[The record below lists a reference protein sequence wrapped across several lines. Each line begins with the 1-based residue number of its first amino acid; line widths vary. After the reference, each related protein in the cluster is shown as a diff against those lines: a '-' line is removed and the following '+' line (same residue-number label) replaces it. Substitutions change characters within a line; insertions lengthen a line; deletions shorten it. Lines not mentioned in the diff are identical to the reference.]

1 MSEQTPEQPSTAPN
15 PALQRQ
21 RASQLAQALRTELQK
36 ALIGQGAVIDD
47 VLTALLAGGHVLVEG
62 VPGLGKTLLVRAL
75 ARCFDGG
82 FARIQFTPD
91 LMPSDVTGHA
101 VYDLASEQFKLRK
114 GPVFTHLLLADE
126 INRAPAK
133 TQAALLEV
141 MQERQ
146 VTLEGRA
153 LPVPQPF
160 MVLATQNPIEQEGTY
175 PLPEAEL
182 DRFMLKLRIDYP
194 AEAEEQTLVRQ
205 VTRSAR
211 SDMLDVANL
220 RPLLKDK
227 DVLALQR
234 IASDLPIDDQVLDYA
249 VRLARTTRNWPG
261 LALGAGPRAS
271 IALVRCG
278 RARALLRGGEFV
290 VPDDIKG
297 CALAVLRHRVR
308 LSPELDIEGLS
319 VDQVLQQLLDQVP
332 APPRMKPSRALLALF
347 AALLLLAIGL
357 GSLSALG
364 QRLPAQLHTFWW
376 AALAALLL
384 LGLLDALWARRQAV
398 PKLSRQLSGNLP
410 LGRWSEVRLHL
421 QHTYRRPVR
430 LTLFDHLPAGMDFEY
445 LPQEV
450 ELRPGES
457 TEVGYRVRPLNRGH
471 FVFPR
476 CELEL
481 PSPLRL
487 WRQRRYLEARG
498 ETRVYPDFARLYGA
512 ELMAVDHWLN
522 QIGVRGGQRRG
533 LGLEFHQL
541 REFRDGDTLR
551 QIDWKATARK
561 RTPIAREYQD
571 ERDQQI
577 LFLLDCGRRMRSQDG
592 DLSHFDHAL
601 NASLLLAY
609 VALRQGDAVGAMTF
623 AGDDRR
629 HLPPGKGSAQ
639 LGALLNTV
647 YDLQTSQRPADFPEA
662 VQAVLSRQRRR
673 ALVIL
678 VTNLRDEDDE
688 ELLGAVKRLGRQHR
702 VLVASLR
709 EEVLDTLRQEPVAR
723 YEQALAYTGT
733 IDYLNARNGLH
744 EKLAA
749 HGVPVLDAR
758 PSELGPELISRYLDW
773 KRAGVL

>member
-21 RASQLAQALRTELQK
+21 RASQLAQALRSELQK

-623 AGDDRR
+623 AGDDCR

-709 EEVLDTLRQEPVAR
+709 EEVLDTLRHEPVAR

-758 PSELGPELISRYLDW
+758 PSELGPELISRYLGW